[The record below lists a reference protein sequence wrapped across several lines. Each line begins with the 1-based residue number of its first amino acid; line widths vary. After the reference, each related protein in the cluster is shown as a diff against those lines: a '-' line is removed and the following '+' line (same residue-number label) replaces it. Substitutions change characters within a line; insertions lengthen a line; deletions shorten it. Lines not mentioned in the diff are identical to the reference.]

1 MLQIFAIIDNT
12 SVMNF
17 GKKLQHD
24 FPKMRGGDQRPF
36 GTFPKIHPFWRCEAS
51 LSLLTEYK
59 FALSLGHTNTEFHI
73 WTKKVLRK
81 QDKWLKATLKIFTLI
96 AGSPKRVDCRLRKK
110 RAPTLNACQYSLLQ
124 TSAERNMR
132 DCAEAPLPCS
142 ATLLIQSKEV
152 WYNIPCRNG
161 GLGLGPDW
169 QCDTGAIQCAIQWPM
184 MQ

>member
-1 MLQIFAIIDNT
+1 MVNGSICRDLRAFW
-12 SVMNF
+12 
-17 GKKLQHD
+17 
-24 FPKMRGGDQRPF
+24 GDQPDQKLVVGGPQLIYRT
-36 GTFPKIHPFWRCEAS
+36 GCEAS

-59 FALSLGHTNTEFHI
+59 FALSLGHTNTEFHR

-152 WYNIPCRNG
+152 
-161 GLGLGPDW
+161 
-169 QCDTGAIQCAIQWPM
+169 
-184 MQ
+184 

>member
-1 MLQIFAIIDNT
+1 
-12 SVMNF
+12 MNF

-24 FPKMRGGDQRPF
+24 FPKMRGGGQWSF
-36 GTFPKIHPFWRCEAS
+36 GIFPKIHPFWRCEAS

-59 FALSLGHTNTEFHI
+59 FALSLGHTNTEFHR